1 MNATSPFRRWL
12 SLYPR
17 DYSPD
22 LTPEAKS
29 PLDHLQ
35 KTVHSHGQ
43 DPALCYFNKIISY
56 QELDE
61 MSNAFAC
68 ALKDFGIKKGDRVA
82 LYLQN
87 IPQFVIAQYGI
98 WKTGGIVVPL
108 NPMYKEKELTYYFR
122 DASVRVLVC
131 MESLYGE
138 MVRKVVKETGVEH
151 VITTSELDF
160 LDPESPR
167 PSLLKGIEKNRDLN
181 TLDFITLIERYRGK
195 HSPEVEL
202 SREDVAYLTY
212 TSGTTGRPK
221 GVVRTHENNL
231 SQYILNDINMGLRP
245 DDCVMLV
252 MPMCHI
258 NSIFYSF
265 TYTYVSARVFVYN
278 MISFDPVD
286 LLKTIE
292 KEKITF
298 TSLVP
303 THYIM
308 MLSLPDEV
316 KKSINVS
323 SMRQLLISSAPA
335 RKDTK
340 MAIMDYFKNAE
351 LWEAYGST
359 EAGLVTLL
367 RPEEQFKKLG
377 SIGREIWGTDR
388 IKIMDENG
396 KEVPRGQ
403 VGELYSRTP
412 HIFKEYWKDPEKTK
426 SAFQGEWF
434 SAGDMAFQDEDGYF
448 TLVDRKANMIITG
461 GENVFPSEIE
471 NILGSHP
478 AVKYVAVIGIPHE
491 KWGEAVKAVV
501 TLHQGKTATE
511 KELIDSCRGKI
522 AGYKIPKSVDFI
534 KDEEMPMT
542 PTGKILHRILREKYG
557 KWSDVK

>member
-1 MNATSPFRRWL
+1 MTISKWMTAGTVLKMMAMQNPDKQGAADKFRKMTFKEWNERSCRLANAL
-12 SLYPR
+12 NGMG
-17 DYSPD
+17 
-22 LTPEAKS
+22 
-29 PLDHLQ
+29 
-35 KTVHSHGQ
+35 V
-43 DPALCYFNKIISY
+43 
-56 QELDE
+56 
-61 MSNAFAC
+61 
-68 ALKDFGIKKGDRVA
+68 KKGDRFAILAYNCVEWLEIYAASAKGGQITAPIMFRLAPPEMEYIINHSGCKVFFVA
-82 LYLQN
+82 KEFVQTANSIRGKLPSIPKENYVYWGDGQTPEGYQN
-87 IPQFVIAQYGI
+87 Y
-98 WKTGGIVVPL
+98 
-108 NPMYKEKELTYYFR
+108 
-122 DASVRVLVC
+122 
-131 MESLYGE
+131 ESLLAEASPKEPDVVVDGE
-138 MVRKVVKETGVEH
+138 DIWNLM
-151 VITTSELDF
+151 
-160 LDPESPR
+160 
-167 PSLLKGIEKNRDLN
+167 
-181 TLDFITLIERYRGK
+181 
-195 HSPEVEL
+195 
-202 SREDVAYLTY
+202 Y
-212 TSGTTGRPK
+212 TSGTTGKPK
-221 GVVRTHENNL
+221 GVVRTHESNV
-231 SQYILNDINMGLRP
+231 SQYILNGINMALRP

-278 MISFDPVD
+278 MISFDPSD

-292 KEKITF
+292 REKITF

-303 THYIM
+303 THYIL
-308 MLSLPDEV
+308 MLALPDEV
-316 KKSINVS
+316 KKSIDVS
-323 SMRQLLISSAPA
+323 SIRQLLISSAPA

-340 MAIMDYFKNAE
+340 LAIMDYFKNAE

-388 IKIMDENG
+388 IKILDENG
-396 KEVPRGQ
+396 KELPRGQ
-403 VGELYSRTP
+403 IGELYARTP

-434 SAGDMAFQDEDGYF
+434 SAGDMAYQDEDGYF
-448 TLVDRKANMIITG
+448 VLVDRKANMIITG
-461 GENVFPSEIE
+461 GENVFPSEVE
-471 NILGSHP
+471 NIFGSHP

-501 TLHQGKTATE
+501 TLHQGKTVTE

-542 PTGKILHRILREKYG
+542 PTGKILHRILRERYG